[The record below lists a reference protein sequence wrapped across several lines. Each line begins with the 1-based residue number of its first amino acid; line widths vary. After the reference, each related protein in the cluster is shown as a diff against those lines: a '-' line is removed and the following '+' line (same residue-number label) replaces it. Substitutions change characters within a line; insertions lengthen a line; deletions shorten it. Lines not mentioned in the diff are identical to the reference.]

1 MVDSLTY
8 MANCPYC
15 NSDIFSTGWN
25 VEEVDIDY
33 KTIKGIIISCKE
45 CHKMLTIFQAWKR
58 EPLCHSGT
66 VRKPRMSKNR
76 CIYDVVT
83 KDVQYGR

>member
-1 MVDSLTY
+1 MVDSLIY

-25 VEEVDIDY
+25 VEEVDIGH
-33 KTIKGIIISCKE
+33 KTIRGIIVSCKE

-58 EPLCHSGT
+58 ERLCQSEILRNPT
-66 VRKPRMSKNR
+66 MSKIDM
-76 CIYDVVT
+76 C
-83 KDVQYGR
+83 Q